1 MNYIALEVIAQHS
14 HVPYLF
20 DLKPRCLFYFYT
32 KTGIQLLNSRKCF
45 KQQLIA
51 NWILRTKLKF
61 LSFRCLS
68 ISSYLNPINSLC
80 CSHSS
85 IGFQWKQ
92 PKKKR
97 ARKFP
102 SFPFVMYFL
111 DRINIMYLEQ
121 LLLTC
126 VHKLIAF
133 RLSYNQIRQ
142 AEKRFCSPQKL
153 GTHRII
159 YRGFVCVDFYGE
171 HGETVNDL
179 AMDEMKLPLKI
190 FVMKIIFQNH
200 VFCGPNEG
208 ESQQNKY
215 QTFIYLFP
223 SWLSPITSITKLN
236 LLLELYN
243 NCVFNMKYN
252 QRNGNGHVFIRF
264 LRPKK
269 RNRHKCFN
277 FVLNGNKSTKPLYK
291 TSS

>member
-1 MNYIALEVIAQHS
+1 MFQATTDSKLDPKNKVEVLIIPLFEYKQLFESDKQFMLFTFIDWISMETTEKEKSTKISVVSVCHVLFRQDQYNVHGIVITHVCAQTN
-14 HVPYLF
+14 
-20 DLKPRCLFYFYT
+20 R
-32 KTGIQLLNSRKCF
+32 
-45 KQQLIA
+45 
-51 NWILRTKLKF
+51 
-61 LSFRCLS
+61 
-68 ISSYLNPINSLC
+68 ISSQLQPNSTGRKTFLQ
-80 CSHSS
+80 SS
-85 IGFQWKQ
+85 K
-92 PKKKR
+92 
-97 ARKFP
+97 
-102 SFPFVMYFL
+102 
-111 DRINIMYLEQ
+111 
-121 LLLTC
+121 
-126 VHKLIAF
+126 
-133 RLSYNQIRQ
+133 IRY
-142 AEKRFCSPQKL
+142 
-153 GTHRII
+153 THRII

-291 TSS
+291 TST